1 MPIEMLFRS
10 YIGPYLPSGE
20 QLHIVKVKVQWW
32 RCANVLYSVALNTMA
47 KPVTKTP
54 HGQEQC
60 HMNGHMLGRLQ
71 GQAKLPTGAP
81 IWPPLEFSTFAK
93 RLFYESPTLQIKRLQ
108 RWGDP
113 YVFLA
118 NSLLFVKSHQT
129 HTHTHTTHTT
139 SSMKKKES
147 TGGPPLL
154 SLRTWI
160 RLKICGTH
168 SKNTSE

>member
-1 MPIEMLFRS
+1 MKEAAYRYIIESFTMPIVMLFRS

-20 QLHIVKVKVQWW
+20 QLHVVKVKVQWW
-32 RCANVLYSVALNTMA
+32 RCTNVLYSIVLNTMA

-60 HMNGHMLGRLQ
+60 HVNGHTLGRLQ

-81 IWPPLEFSTFAK
+81 IWPPLEFCTFAK

-129 HTHTHTTHTT
+129 HTHTHTHNTH
-139 SSMKKKES
+139 
-147 TGGPPLL
+147 
-154 SLRTWI
+154 
-160 RLKICGTH
+160 
-168 SKNTSE
+168 N